1 MTDALTI
8 HIYTSEDTLP
18 AGLMEENFF
27 QSPAFF
33 HALRQTPRHR
43 PYMVTLETAEGTV
56 ASQLLAV
63 VRYRSSL
70 LPPYFYMHCRVMGEG
85 CYLTTDEEERSAL
98 FERMLSALT
107 SKMNRRVLYIE
118 ISHLSQKMFGYRQL
132 RQQHFFPVRWM
143 SIHNSLHSIDD
154 LEERMSSSIKKHVKK
169 AHKRGVTT
177 CEVKTEADFN
187 SFTKLLRHHNWLKPR
202 RFIPN
207 DQFFALIGRNS
218 QTRLYVTKYRQ
229 RVIGGSVVVFSGGQ
243 AYLWYAAYRRKV
255 FSWLHPAEATVY
267 HAISDA
273 HRQGCDKIFFMD
285 VGLPYRKN
293 PFREFI
299 LRFGGKPVST
309 YRWFRCSINWINR
322 LLSWF
327 YRE

>member
-118 ISHLSQKMFGYRQL
+118 IIHLY
-132 RQQHFFPVRWM
+132 
-143 SIHNSLHSIDD
+143 I
-154 LEERMSSSIKKHVKK
+154 
-169 AHKRGVTT
+169 
-177 CEVKTEADFN
+177 
-187 SFTKLLRHHNWLKPR
+187 LK
-202 RFIPN
+202 FYILN
-207 DQFFALIGRNS
+207 
-218 QTRLYVTKYRQ
+218 YC
-229 RVIGGSVVVFSGGQ
+229 
-243 AYLWYAAYRRKV
+243 YL
-255 FSWLHPAEATVY
+255 VY
-267 HAISDA
+267 
-273 HRQGCDKIFFMD
+273 
-285 VGLPYRKN
+285 Y
-293 PFREFI
+293 I
-299 LRFGGKPVST
+299 LV
-309 YRWFRCSINWINR
+309 
-322 LLSWF
+322 
-327 YRE
+327 